1 MNIKLKLYTTLLL
14 LFFGSFN
21 VVSGQIISQFT
32 WEAGSP
38 ETADI
43 GPDATSISS
52 SAIIDANGA
61 GGTNGLNAGTPK
73 QNIHMIL
80 PGSPTFD
87 VAGIDISIDY
97 QREENSGNF
106 ITRGSSLKL
115 KGFGNLSVEYRVD
128 DGSGGYNTVS
138 SGNVYSIPNDN
149 TFRNYR
155 FYYLPTTGEG
165 ALLVDGVIQWSDDGP
180 DGRDMYWTGSGDVV
194 VGSGADGTGFDNTF
208 FDNLVIAS
216 VTNSPL
222 PIELVDFNAEENYS
236 GQVEVEWTTAS
247 EKNNDFF
254 EVLKSTN
261 GLTYEVIGEVA
272 GAGNSSTMMAYSFID
287 VEPGTGTIYYKLRQ
301 TDYDGKSE
309 AFGPKVV
316 DIFSEELEGAC
327 VFTVYPNPCPG
338 NCRARLSECPNGA
351 PQLRLMMT
359 DATGHVVNE
368 IYDARRFDGSFDIK
382 IDKTNNLKPGIY
394 IISATTGEERY
405 SEKIILN

>member
-1 MNIKLKLYTTLLL
+1 MNIMLKLYTTILLL
-14 LFFGSFN
+14 HFGSFN
-21 VVSGQIISQFT
+21 FVSGQIISQFT

-222 PIELVDFNAEENYS
+222 PIELVDFNVEENYS

-247 EKNNDFF
+247 EKNNDYF

-261 GLTYEVIGEVA
+261 GLTYETIGEVA

-287 VEPGTGTIYYKLRQ
+287 VEPTAGTSYYKLRQ

-309 AFGPKVV
+309 EFGPKAV
-316 DIFSEELEGAC
+316 DIFSEEQEGGC

-359 DATGHVVNE
+359 DATGHIVNE
-368 IYDARRFDGSFDIK
+368 IYDTRRFDGSFDIK

-394 IISATTGEERY
+394 IISATTGEQTY
-405 SEKIILN
+405 SEKILLN